1 VPGASALRLER
12 PGDPTQFEKIA
23 GTFLSAREAENNLA
37 LGLTSALKAGRSYGP
52 AVYFGAVREDDGVV
66 GVAMRAG
73 LYLIVTAGTSDD
85 ALRLLIDDA
94 VIATADAPGIVGPT
108 DLARR
113 AVQLWT
119 ARTRQS
125 ARVTMNER
133 IYVLSRV
140 IPPRP
145 APGHMRVTRP
155 TDLDVVA
162 EWFHAFG
169 IEAQPHLATS
179 AVDARANAEG
189 WIARGGLR
197 MWEDGGTAVSMAGAS
212 GPTPNGIRVGAVYT
226 PPATRRRGY
235 ASALVAALS
244 QEQLDRG
251 RRFCFLY
258 TDLANP
264 TSNKIYHEIGYE
276 PVIDVDEYRFVGVPL
291 PR

>member
-23 GTFLSAREAENNLA
+23 GAFLSAREAENNLV
-37 LGLTSALKAGRSYGP
+37 LGLTAGLKAGRSWGP
-52 AVYFGAVREDDGVV
+52 TYFGLVRDGEHVV
-66 GVAMRAG
+66 GVALRAG
-73 LYLIVTAGTSDD
+73 LYLIITAGTSDD
-85 ALRLLIDDA
+85 ALRILIDDA
-94 VIATADAPGIVGPT
+94 VVATADAPGIIGPK

-113 AVQLWT
+113 AVQQWT

-133 IYVLSRV
+133 IYALSRV

-145 APGHMRVTRP
+145 APGHMRVARP

-169 IEAQPHLATS
+169 VEAQPHLASS

-197 MWEDGGTAVSMAGAS
+197 VWEDGGTAVSMAGAS
-212 GPTPNGIRVGAVYT
+212 GPTPKGIRVGAVYT
-226 PPATRRRGY
+226 PPAMRRRGY

-244 QEQLDRG
+244 QEHLDAG
-251 RRFCFLY
+251 KTFCFLY
-258 TDLANP
+258 TDLANS
-264 TSNKIYHEIGYE
+264 TSNKIYQAIGYD
-276 PVIDVDEYRFVGVPL
+276 PVCDVDEYRFDPA
-291 PR
+291 